1 MKGCTRSRES
11 KWYFLWNF
19 FLSLRTSNLEFLPL
33 DNLCI
38 KESWLVC
45 LLKLWQLFQ
54 LGHQFFSR
62 VDSLHWVSTIV
73 TRKLYLCWKTHIALL
88 LSNPWKIS
96 CMFHQMNQKAD
107 LKSTSIMRNK
117 SVKHKKTNH
126 CDFRKSEPT
135 KGENTCQGLNGHL
148 HKLILFTL
156 QSLETNF
163 QISLKLHKVRGSDV
177 SSMLIGQSLCST
189 NHRTGQNCCFSVL

>member
-1 MKGCTRSRES
+1 MLNAWWILLTPGSWFTFSSASMKGCTRSRES

-135 KGENTCQGLNGHL
+135 QLLPPRAGC
-148 HKLILFTL
+148 TL
-156 QSLETNF
+156 TVPCFKTLSL
-163 QISLKLHKVRGSDV
+163 L
-177 SSMLIGQSLCST
+177 
-189 NHRTGQNCCFSVL
+189 

>member
-1 MKGCTRSRES
+1 MIETLGDPWRPYLKMVILAILTIFRHGRQGFPRSCTRSRES

-135 KGENTCQGLNGHL
+135 QHL
-148 HKLILFTL
+148 PPHAGCTL
-156 QSLETNF
+156 TVPSFKTLSL
-163 QISLKLHKVRGSDV
+163 L
-177 SSMLIGQSLCST
+177 
-189 NHRTGQNCCFSVL
+189 